1 MSGKELGFQLDDIE
15 ARFAL
20 IQQKV
25 GEFPAVLE
33 QLDAVVAEFEGTTDE
48 DLKAMEPK
56 ELDTQRSAL
65 NKQIKAVRDLR
76 AAIGKAYD
84 EPKKAL
90 YKAVDERLALADSL
104 LADCDRVRDM
114 NKQAKLEQRKAGLES
129 YYSEVAG
136 VLADYVAFDAIY
148 DPDWV
153 KSDAKY
159 KAAFDTI
166 CDKCKRLADDWAAL
180 RKMHDSLYDFNAA
193 ERMLFRT
200 FDLRATM
207 DADEQAKQADEE
219 RKAMK
224 ADLGMEE
231 DYEPPAFEEAE
242 PEQPVEGVGK
252 EMSIQ
257 EQQYR
262 KLYSFKVWLSGPE
275 VFALKAWKNENCI
288 GMGWSFKEVE

>member
-1 MSGKELGFQLDDIE
+1 MSGKELGFQLNDIE

-33 QLDAVVAEFEGTTDE
+33 QLDTVVADFDGTTDE
-48 DLKAMEPK
+48 GLAAMAPK
-56 ELDTQRSAL
+56 ELDAQRSAL

-90 YKAVDERLALADSL
+90 YAAVDERLADADAILAR
-104 LADCDRVRDM
+104 CDTVREM
-114 NKQAKLEQRKAGLES
+114 NKHAKLAERKAGLES
-129 YYSEVAG
+129 YYAEVAG

-166 CDKCKRLADDWAAL
+166 CDKCKCIENLLCCVKSVAEL
-180 RKMHDSLYDFNAA
+180 KTFIDSLFTEENVKNAVTFSTVHKSKGLEA
-193 ERMLFRT
+193 DKVVVLLPHKLPLVWKGQKAWQYQQERNLQYVAYTRAKKVLT
-200 FDLRATM
+200 FVNL
-207 DADEQAKQADEE
+207 EE
-219 RKAMK
+219 
-224 ADLGMEE
+224 ADLI
-231 DYEPPAFEEAE
+231 AAN
-242 PEQPVEGVGK
+242 VE
-252 EMSIQ
+252 
-257 EQQYR
+257 
-262 KLYSFKVWLSGPE
+262 
-275 VFALKAWKNENCI
+275 ND
-288 GMGWSFKEVE
+288 